1 MTRVLLN
8 LGEIVKNLE
17 GEIFR
22 IETMAREVEIAFMKI
37 SKTDGIIEK
46 DDVISL
52 QNVDLLIQTAEDIQ
66 RFLKGLCE
74 SESLEVKVNISDC
87 LDLLHLGQTRRNL
100 SGAVF
105 GKPTEEEDVTFFQ
118 DATSC

>member
-37 SKTDGIIEK
+37 SKTDGNIGK

-66 RFLKGLCE
+66 RAISKYGDNGFLTNMSFHVIKE
-74 SESLEVKVNISDC
+74 TAKR
-87 LDLLHLGQTRRNL
+87 LLHSKKGEIQAELNKLNQT
-100 SGAVF
+100 G
-105 GKPTEEEDVTFFQ
+105 
-118 DATSC
+118 